1 MSSNKV
7 KGDMKSF
14 GKEKDIIELTESSA
28 TVDLAAQALHISPSQ
43 IAKTLAFELPD
54 AVIVIVMSGDV
65 KIDNHLFKE
74 QFHTKAKMLSKD
86 DTLKYTGHA
95 VGGVCPFAL
104 PSNVKVFFD
113 ESLKAF
119 SKVYPACGSSNSA
132 IGLTILELEE
142 MTKPN
147 EWIKVTKV
155 REEA

>member
-1 MSSNKV
+1 
-7 KGDMKSF
+7 MKSF

-104 PSNVKVFFD
+104 PSNVKVF
-113 ESLKAF
+113 LM
-119 SKVYPACGSSNSA
+119 N
-132 IGLTILELEE
+132 
-142 MTKPN
+142 
-147 EWIKVTKV
+147 
-155 REEA
+155 R